1 MIKCR
6 MKIQDQTNF
15 QIDNS
20 KAHAIN
26 QVIST
31 IYGRV
36 RDNNILKNTSRVDD
50 EPGELHLSANDT

>member
-50 EPGELHLSANDT
+50 EPGELH